1 MTKKLTLPRK
11 PFVFMRHAQT
21 DANSKHL
28 VCGSLDM
35 LLNTS
40 GINQAIDSGEL
51 LGKYQWSCIATS
63 GLRRSQMTAELA
75 LPNQS
80 FLVFNDLNERDWG
93 RLEGTPIPEQRS
105 YFATPSKGE
114 AWVDFVAR
122 VAGALTE
129 ILNHYDFP
137 LIIAHSGVW
146 RVIKY
151 LQGGM
156 PEGPRIKNAQPMLIQ
171 PDPAHKEHW
180 LAEKF
185 MTQAKDNIMMDLT
198 VIKYEYDGMYYH

>member
-1 MTKKLTLPRK
+1 MTIKKLTLPRK

-21 DANSKHL
+21 DANSKHM

-35 LLNTS
+35 LLDTT
-40 GINQAIDSGEL
+40 GVNQAIDCGEL
-51 LGKYQWSCIATS
+51 LAKYQWSCIATS
-63 GLRRSQMTAELA
+63 ALRRTQMTAELA

-80 FLVFNDLNERDWG
+80 FTIFKGLNERDWG
-93 RLEGTPIPEQRS
+93 RLEGTPIPEQRD
-105 YFATPSKGE
+105 YFATPAKGE
-114 AWVDFVAR
+114 AWIDFMER
-122 VAGALTE
+122 VAASLSE

-156 PEGPRIKNAQPMLIQ
+156 PEGPRIKNAQPMLLQ
-171 PDPAHKEHW
+171 PNPNNKEQW

-185 MTQAKDNIMMDLT
+185 LTQAKDNIRIDLT
-198 VIKYEYDGMYYH
+198 KVSYDNAMYYH

>member
-1 MTKKLTLPRK
+1 MTIKKLTLPRK

-21 DANSKHL
+21 DANSKHM

-35 LLNTS
+35 LLDTT
-40 GINQAIDSGEL
+40 GVNQAIDCGEL
-51 LGKYQWSCIATS
+51 LGKYQWSCIAIS
-63 GLRRSQMTAELA
+63 SLRRTQMTAELA
-75 LPNQS
+75 LPSQS
-80 FLVFNDLNERDWG
+80 FTIFKGLNERDWG
-93 RLEGTPIPEQRS
+93 RLEGTPIPEQRD
-105 YFATPSKGE
+105 YFATPQKGE
-114 AWVDFVAR
+114 AWVDFVER
-122 VAGALTE
+122 VAGSLTE

-156 PEGPRIKNAQPMLIQ
+156 PEGPRIKNAQPMLLQ
-171 PDPAHKEHW
+171 PDPNNKEQW

-185 MTQAKDNIMMDLT
+185 LTQAKDNIRIDLT
-198 VIKYEYDGMYYH
+198 KVSYDNAMYYH